1 MVPLLAL
8 LEMRR
13 NRKREWRSHIPFWI
27 LAAVY
32 LAVISAN
39 GFLTGSLANLVRP
52 LDVQMLTQVKA
63 VVYYLVLHIMPAGLS
78 VVHDF
83 SASESVADGAVVC
96 SLLFLGTL
104 AASLVWAAA
113 KWRSTAMV
121 GVGAAWFLIG
131 LSLTFVM
138 PLFVLVSEH
147 RSYISSA
154 GFLIASLGALGHHQ
168 LIARQGLALR
178 GTGSA
183 LLVFL
188 ALLTWQRNN
197 IWLDGLSLWKD
208 AVAKAPHMS
217 RGHQNLGVTLEELG
231 QVEAAK
237 RSYER
242 ALALQPDMADAL
254 KNLGRLYLSQGNLE
268 MAEDFLNRSLAIDDH
283 YVQTHVNLGSVYLKT
298 GRWRQAAK
306 RLESAL
312 ELEPENS
319 VALTNLASLYLEQ
332 GLREDDEAAA
342 RAYLTRAAIGFKS
355 LLAKDA
361 RNVEARINLA
371 GVYAAQGRP
380 DSASA
385 LYQQAIE
392 IQPKNRDAY
401 ANFAR
406 HLAASGDHAA
416 AIPLYLAALAN
427 GGDAQV
433 SYEVGNSYAAMRN
446 FPSAAAAYRQ
456 ACPGRADPTCFYN
469 LAEVLLELGRESRSE
484 GDPDRA
490 RQRWEEA
497 RASYLQVERLA
508 PDFRMIAQRLRRLNA
523 MLE

>member
-1 MVPLLAL
+1 
-8 LEMRR
+8 
-13 NRKREWRSHIPFWI
+13 
-27 LAAVY
+27 
-32 LAVISAN
+32 
-39 GFLTGSLANLVRP
+39 
-52 LDVQMLTQVKA
+52 
-63 VVYYLVLHIMPAGLS
+63 
-78 VVHDF
+78 
-83 SASESVADGAVVC
+83 
-96 SLLFLGTL
+96 
-104 AASLVWAAA
+104 
-113 KWRSTAMV
+113 MV

-197 IWLDGLSLWKD
+197 IWLDGLSLWQD

-254 KNLGRLYLSQGNLE
+254 KNLGRLYLSQRNLE

-306 RLESAL
+306 RLESS
-312 ELEPENS
+312 P
-319 VALTNLASLYLEQ
+319 
-332 GLREDDEAAA
+332 
-342 RAYLTRAAIGFKS
+342 
-355 LLAKDA
+355 
-361 RNVEARINLA
+361 
-371 GVYAAQGRP
+371 
-380 DSASA
+380 
-385 LYQQAIE
+385 
-392 IQPKNRDAY
+392 
-401 ANFAR
+401 
-406 HLAASGDHAA
+406 
-416 AIPLYLAALAN
+416 
-427 GGDAQV
+427 
-433 SYEVGNSYAAMRN
+433 
-446 FPSAAAAYRQ
+446 
-456 ACPGRADPTCFYN
+456 
-469 LAEVLLELGRESRSE
+469 
-484 GDPDRA
+484 
-490 RQRWEEA
+490 
-497 RASYLQVERLA
+497 
-508 PDFRMIAQRLRRLNA
+508 
-523 MLE
+523 